1 MAMTQFPRSQQASDS
16 TQDKN
21 KRSKNSGAGNR
32 ALLWRRLLYVFI
44 SFAALFVIFD
54 NVLMPIMTR
63 QHTEFELPNIV
74 GMTTAEAEEI
84 LEEKG
89 LVLEITSEEYNP
101 SYPEGTAL
109 TQYPMAGTKV
119 KAGRIIKT
127 VASLGEK
134 YVRIPQVS
142 GISVR
147 QAKLDL
153 ETTGLRI
160 GDIAWTYTDT
170 LPEKVV
176 VFSFPSPG
184 DTVKIGS
191 KVSIMVNRGRGMQI
205 SYMPNVVGMQLQE
218 AISLLGKKS
227 LRVGVVKYRRN
238 EDVLPET
245 VLEQSEDEATEL
257 DVGEEIDLVVSSVE

>member
-1 MAMTQFPRSQQASDS
+1 MIQFPKFQKTSDS
-16 TQDKN
+16 NQEEKQPEN
-21 KRSKNSGAGNR
+21 NSVAGDR
-32 ALLWRRLLYVFI
+32 ALILRRLLYVFI
-44 SFAALFVIFD
+44 SCAALFVIFD
-54 NVLMPIMTR
+54 NVVMPIVTR
-63 QHTEFELPNIV
+63 QNTEFELPNII
-74 GMTTAEAEEI
+74 GLTTAEAEEI
-84 LEEKG
+84 LEEYG
-89 LVLEITSEEYNP
+89 LSLEITSEEYNP

-119 KAGRIIKT
+119 KSGRIIKT

-134 YVRIPQVS
+134 YVRIPQVA

-153 ETTGLRI
+153 ETSGLRI

-184 DTVKIGS
+184 DTVKMGS
-191 KVSIMVNRGRGMQI
+191 KVSIMVNRGRGLQI

-218 AISLLGKKS
+218 AIRLLGKKS
-227 LRVGVVKYRRN
+227 LRVGVVKYRLN
-238 EDVLPET
+238 ENVLPET